1 MIDVCYLVDAPYF
14 GGAELY
20 VSRLATGLDRSRFR
34 ARVIMRRPP
43 DPGTGLDEWR
53 GGLEDAGV
61 PVEMFP
67 MDIPWRPWRAVP
79 VWRAI
84 VEAAPQV
91 VHVNLPGPQDGQM
104 GLLVP
109 ISRMAGTGGVV
120 VTEHLPM
127 IEPTRKRGLLKRISY
142 RWVDRVATVCQAN
155 VTYLVNRQ
163 YVPLGKTAVI
173 HNAVDASYGAAVG
186 DSAAVLERFGLPADK
201 TLVTFVGNL
210 LKHKGLHRVV
220 HALAQIADRPW
231 QLVVAGVGP
240 EHDYCVRLLE
250 QEGLRDRTTFLG
262 RLSGEDVERVLAVS
276 DVLTLPSTQEGMPY
290 VILEAMASG
299 VPVVSTAVYGIPEM
313 VVHGETGQLVEP
325 GDRDGLRD
333 ALAGLIDSP
342 EERARLGTAARRR
355 FEELFT
361 LDRQLRRIEALYLD
375 VARPGPRRFATAAE
389 GDEDE

>member
-1 MIDVCYLVDAPYF
+1 MIDVCYLVDAPYL

-34 ARVIMRRPP
+34 ARVIMRQPP
-43 DPGTGLDEWR
+43 DSNSGLDEWR

-61 PVEMFP
+61 PVAVFP

-79 VWRAI
+79 IWRAI
-84 VEAAPQV
+84 AEAAPHV

-109 ISRMAGTGGVV
+109 VSRMAGTGGVV

-142 RWVDRVATVCQAN
+142 HWVDRVATVCHAN
-155 VTYLVNRQ
+155 VRYLVNRQ
-163 YVPLGKTAVI
+163 HVPLEKTVVI
-173 HNAVDASYGAAVG
+173 HNALDSSYGSAAG
-186 DSAAVLERFGLPADK
+186 DSAALLQRFGLPADA
-201 TLVTFVGNL
+201 TRVTFLGNL
-210 LKHKGLHRVV
+210 LVHKGLHRVIE
-220 HALAQIADRPW
+220 ALSRIADRPW
-231 QLVVAGVGP
+231 HLVVVGVGP
-240 EHDYCVRLLE
+240 EHDDCVRRLE
-250 QEGLRDRTTFLG
+250 HAGLRERATFLG

-290 VILEAMASG
+290 VILEAMASS

-313 VVHGETGQLVEP
+313 VEHGETGLLVEP
-325 GDRDGLRD
+325 GDDGGLRD
-333 ALAGLIDSP
+333 ALERLIDAP
-342 EERARLGTAARRR
+342 EERNRLGSAARRR

-361 LDRQLRRIEALYLD
+361 LDRQLRRIESLYLD
-375 VARPGPRRFATAAE
+375 VARPGPRRFA
-389 GDEDE
+389 GVSGGQG